1 MIRNR
6 HHRYSLF
13 SLLVVLVF
21 LTACSSSTTI
31 TNTLQGGSTK
41 TPVHGT
47 SSAQVDACPPS
58 LQLPSTCI
66 SPLALRKAYGV
77 EALKEKGYTGKGQT
91 VVDIVSFGSPTLK
104 TDMDTF
110 DKTFALP
117 PVDLQVI
124 APLNEPEQDPHHDK
138 EGWASETTLD
148 VQIIHAIAPEAKIIV
163 LVSPVAETEGT
174 MGLPEFR
181 QLEQYTIDHKLGY
194 IVSHSWGASE
204 LTLTDNKGRA
214 ELKQWDEVMRKG
226 TLEDKITYFSSS
238 GDNGATDYSDLNA
251 TKLATIRTT
260 SFAASS
266 PWTTSVGGTTLREN
280 NGQFQETAWSNS
292 GGGFSHIYSMP
303 DYQKTLSSTTQA
315 QFQNHRGVPDVA
327 ALADPMTGFPTYI
340 NGFWGLTGGT
350 SASAPQ
356 WAAIIAIANQMAGHP
371 LGFINP
377 ALYKIAASD
386 QYNQVFQDITT
397 GNNSNPSARVEG
409 YSAAQGWDPITGLGT
424 PDAEKLIPA
433 LIMQDK

>member
-1 MIRNR
+1 M
-6 HHRYSLF
+6 
-13 SLLVVLVF
+13 VA
-21 LTACSSSTTI
+21 LTACSPGAPTTNIQQSTSTPPASNRSS
-31 TNTLQGGSTK
+31 NTQL
-41 TPVHGT
+41 
-47 SSAQVDACPPS
+47 DACPTS
-58 LQLPSTCI
+58 LHLPYTCI
-66 SPLALRKAYGV
+66 SPLALRKAYGI
-77 EALKEKGYTGKGQT
+77 ETLKEKGYTGKGQT
-91 VVDIVSFGSPTLK
+91 IVDIVSFGSPTLK
-104 TDMDTF
+104 ADMDIF

-117 PVDLQVI
+117 PVNLQII

-148 VQIIHAIAPEAKIIV
+148 VQVIHAIAPDAKIVV

-204 LTLTDNKGRA
+204 LTLTDDNGRT
-214 ELKQWDEVMRKG
+214 ELKQWDDVLRKG

-238 GDNGATDYSDLNA
+238 GDNGATDYSDLNG
-251 TKLATIRTT
+251 TKLATVRTT

-292 GGGFSHIYSMP
+292 GGGFSRIYSMP
-303 DYQKTLSSTTQA
+303 DYQKMLPSTTQA
-315 QFQNHRGVPDVA
+315 QFQGHRGVPDVA
-327 ALADPMTGFPTYI
+327 ALADPGTGFPTYV
-340 NGFWGLTGGT
+340 NGIWGLTGGT

-377 ALYKIAASD
+377 ALYKIAASA
-386 QYNQVFQDITT
+386 QYNQDFHDVTS
-397 GNNSNPSARVEG
+397 GNNSNPSANVQG

-424 PDAEKLIPA
+424 PNAELLIPT
-433 LIMQDK
+433 LIAQDK